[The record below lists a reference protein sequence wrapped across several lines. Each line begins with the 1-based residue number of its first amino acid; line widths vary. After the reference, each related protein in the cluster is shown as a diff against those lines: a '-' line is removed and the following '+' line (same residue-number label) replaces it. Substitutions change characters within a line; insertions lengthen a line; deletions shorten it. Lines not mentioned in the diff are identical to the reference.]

1 MEGKRLGFALCGS
14 FCTFSEVFPV
24 MRQLSELG
32 YTLIPIM
39 SEYAASE
46 DTRFG
51 STESIKNE
59 ITQICGHNIVSTISG
74 SEPFGSAEPLDMLLI
89 APCTGNTLGKLSC
102 GITDTAV
109 TMAAKAHLRN
119 SRPLVLAISTN
130 DALSASA
137 KNIGELLNRK
147 NVYFVPFRQDAPS
160 KKPFSC
166 ASNFSLIPET
176 IAEAALGR
184 QLQPIL
190 LGS

>member
-1 MEGKRLGFALCGS
+1 MADKRLGFALCGS
-14 FCTFSEVFPV
+14 FCTFSEVIPV
-24 MRQLSELG
+24 MHQLAGLG

-39 SEYAASE
+39 SEYASSE

-51 STESIKNE
+51 SAESIKKE
-59 ITQICGHNIVSTISG
+59 IVEICGHNIVTTISG
-74 SEPFGSAEPLDMLLI
+74 SEPFGSTEPLDMLLV
-89 APCTGNTLGKLSC
+89 APCTGNTLGKLTG

-147 NVYFVPFRQDAPS
+147 NVYFVPFRQDAPL

-166 ASNFSLIPET
+166 ASDFTLIPAALE
-176 IAEAALGR
+176 EAALGK

-190 LGS
+190 LGT